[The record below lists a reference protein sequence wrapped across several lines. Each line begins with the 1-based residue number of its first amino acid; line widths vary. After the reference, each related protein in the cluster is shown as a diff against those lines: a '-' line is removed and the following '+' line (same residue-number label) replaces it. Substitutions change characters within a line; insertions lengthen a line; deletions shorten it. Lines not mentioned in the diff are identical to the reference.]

1 MSVSAL
7 RGLWNSTSESEED
20 GRIYIEQPQHHRRAD
35 PNLDKKKLRK
45 ITTPHLRAIDAYIE
59 WANRFYGQVTV
70 AHVQNYMAN
79 GPPNLPP
86 QANEKKKKKAR
97 RRSPEEQA
105 AATAAEEEAAQA
117 KVCPK
122 LPAELQCVIS
132 RSSMRYILTKHLGM
146 EYKYTKKKGVLMNW
160 TTSGDDCLDITDM
173 ECPRD
178 PEPLDATALELEPLD
193 ATALEGGPGD
203 EENYS
208 NDSESSAEEEEVGE

>member
-70 AHVQNYMAN
+70 AHLQNYMAN
-79 GPPNLPP
+79 GQPNPPP
-86 QANEKKKKKAR
+86 QANEKKKKKKKAR
-97 RRSPEEQA
+97 RGSPEEQA

-132 RSSMRYILTKHLGM
+132 RSSIRCILVKHLGI
-146 EYKYTKKKGVLMNW
+146 EYKYTRKKVVLMNW
-160 TTSGDDCLDITDM
+160 TTSSGDYLDITDM

-178 PEPLDATALELEPLD
+178 PEPLDATALQADPW
-193 ATALEGGPGD
+193 D

-208 NDSESSAEEEEVGE
+208 DDSESSAEEE